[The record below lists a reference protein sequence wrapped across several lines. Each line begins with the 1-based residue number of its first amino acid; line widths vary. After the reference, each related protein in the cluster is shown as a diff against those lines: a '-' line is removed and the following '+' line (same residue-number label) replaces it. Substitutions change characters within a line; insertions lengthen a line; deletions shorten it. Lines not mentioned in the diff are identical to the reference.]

1 MPIPPL
7 YGHEGIRNR
16 LAGAIA
22 SGRLP
27 QSLLLE
33 GPRGVGKQR
42 LALWLA
48 QALVCEDRGKGK
60 GEGCGACQHCKLVLS
75 LSHPDV
81 HWFVPVEL
89 SKKGADADKQV
100 ELVAEA
106 LGDELA
112 ARRERPLYEP
122 PSGLASHNIASV
134 RLLLRRLALTPALA
148 RRKVFILGDAERL
161 VPQTGADA
169 AANAL
174 LKALEEPPADT
185 VFVLTATEPEALL
198 PTILSRVVRVRVA
211 RLPDSIVAV
220 FAQRELGLKS
230 QRDVAQRVA
239 AAEGRLGRLLATEDR
254 AAGAAEAPLCGGN
267 PLGHIGAPRQ
277 APCNGGPGSR
287 CGRRSRAVPRRC
299 TGRSGGALR
308 VRARP
313 AAVPGARWVHRH
325 AGRPVGPTAG
335 RSPGGP
341 RHRKGRGSD
350 RTGARSARTGPGQ
363 REPPARR
370 RRSSR
375 GPGRGSA
382 VKLSHVDAAGRARMV
397 DVGDKPV
404 TVRTAVAEGAI
415 RMSPEAFRLVA
426 DQAVAKGDVLAVS
439 EVAGTLAAKRTAELI
454 PLCHPL
460 GLDHVEVEA
469 TLDEALPGVRVR
481 AAAKAVGRTGVEME
495 ALTAVSVALLTV
507 YDMVKAVDRGMEIEK
522 VRLLEKTGGPARP

>member
-239 AAEGRLGRLLATEDR
+239 AEEGRLGRLLATEDR
-254 AAGAAEAPLCGGN
+254 AAGGAAAAE
-267 PLGHIGAPRQ
+267 RF
-277 APCNGGPGSR
+277 R
-287 CGRRSRAVPRRC
+287 
-299 TGRSGGALR
+299 
-308 VRARP
+308 
-313 AAVPGARWVHRH
+313 AAVQGDPVGRYAFALGQQPFQARGGFTDMLDGLLAQLRDEAR
-325 AGRPVGPTAG
+325 AGRDTEKVVEAIAQVLEARGLAQGNVNPQLVGA
-335 RSPGGP
+335 
-341 RHRKGRGSD
+341 
-350 RTGARSARTGPGQ
+350 
-363 REPPARR
+363 
-370 RRSSR
+370 
-375 GPGRGSA
+375 
-382 VKLSHVDAAGRARMV
+382 
-397 DVGDKPV
+397 
-404 TVRTAVAEGAI
+404 
-415 RMSPEAFRLVA
+415 
-426 DQAVAKGDVLAVS
+426 VLA
-439 EVAGTLAAKRTAELI
+439 EDLAG
-454 PLCHPL
+454 
-460 GLDHVEVEA
+460 EA
-469 TLDEALPGVRVR
+469 P
-481 AAAKAVGRTGVEME
+481 
-495 ALTAVSVALLTV
+495 
-507 YDMVKAVDRGMEIEK
+507 
-522 VRLLEKTGGPARP
+522 